1 MLELCILICIE
12 VVLKI
17 IGIILSK
24 LYICETKK
32 KRAYVI
38 LSNSIIAI
46 IGLFVFSMDYL
57 SYIRFININMLSY
70 VFCFSFFFY
79 TFKGLLRTVLVFF
92 TDNECPYY
100 SNNILKIGYEVSKII
115 LENFIIL
122 VPMQFFF
129 IENDLYV
136 LLFIFLFSIL
146 TYYLDSIYFGIR
158 KIEEIILSGLKS
170 VFLFFILI
178 GTYNFFI
185 FLLYIVLLYLY
196 DEFFKTGES
205 K

>member
-57 SYIRFININMLSY
+57 SYIRFINIKCKRIVN
-70 VFCFSFFFY
+70 
-79 TFKGLLRTVLVFF
+79 GLF
-92 TDNECPYY
+92 
-100 SNNILKIGYEVSKII
+100 
-115 LENFIIL
+115 
-122 VPMQFFF
+122 
-129 IENDLYV
+129 
-136 LLFIFLFSIL
+136 
-146 TYYLDSIYFGIR
+146 
-158 KIEEIILSGLKS
+158 
-170 VFLFFILI
+170 
-178 GTYNFFI
+178 
-185 FLLYIVLLYLY
+185 
-196 DEFFKTGES
+196 
-205 K
+205 

>member
-1 MLELCILICIE
+1 
-12 VVLKI
+12 
-17 IGIILSK
+17 
-24 LYICETKK
+24 
-32 KRAYVI
+32 
-38 LSNSIIAI
+38 
-46 IGLFVFSMDYL
+46 
-57 SYIRFININMLSY
+57 
-70 VFCFSFFFY
+70 
-79 TFKGLLRTVLVFF
+79 
-92 TDNECPYY
+92 
-100 SNNILKIGYEVSKII
+100 
-115 LENFIIL
+115 
-122 VPMQFFF
+122 MQFFF